1 MQNPGI
7 APVLEKPKLKTGRLV
22 EGLCESKQMST
33 TPPQLSQETEVLLLD
48 IESKTHQTQ
57 KGWNMEQN

>member
-48 IESKTHQTQ
+48 IESKTHQT
-57 KGWNMEQN
+57 